1 MKDKVISDY
10 KKLNVD
16 DKKKIILDEL
26 LDNIDLVEKLCQRNR
41 LKFVKVKKDDTLV
54 DKTLLSES
62 EFLDLLYEY
71 VLVLRENNS
80 ALLVE
85 LLKQKES

>member
-10 KKLNVD
+10 RKLSVD

-26 LDNIDLVEKLCQRNR
+26 LDNISVVEKLCQRKK
-41 LKFVKVKKDDTLV
+41 LQFAKVRKDDALV

-80 ALLVE
+80 ALLVD
-85 LLKQKES
+85 LLK

>member
-10 KKLNVD
+10 KKLSVD
-16 DKKKIILDEL
+16 DKKKVILDEL
-26 LDNIDLVEKLCQRNR
+26 LDNIDLVEKLCQRNK
-41 LKFVKVKKDDTLV
+41 LKYAKVKKDDTLV

-80 ALLVE
+80 AVLID
-85 LLKQKES
+85 LLK